1 MRQNRRR
8 NARTS
13 AANHRIALL
22 FSLLALVMAAGAL
35 SALSVKSS
43 IAKTGAEI
51 SRLESELKTLRTE
64 KIRAEAKWSA
74 CTLPEQLDAALA
86 RHGLRKMTLASGERI
101 VSLRGRGVRS
111 YGGPQ
116 TTEVAANG
124 TLQRN

>member
-22 FSLLALVMAAGAL
+22 FSLLALAMAAGAL

-64 KIRAEAKWSA
+64 RIRAEAKWSA
-74 CTLPEQLDAALA
+74 CARPEQLDAALA
-86 RHGLRKMTLASGERI
+86 RHGLRMTLARGERI
-101 VSLRGRGVRS
+101 VSLRGRGARA
-111 YGGPQ
+111 YGGSQ
-116 TTEVAANG
+116 ATEVAANG
-124 TLQRN
+124 SLQRN